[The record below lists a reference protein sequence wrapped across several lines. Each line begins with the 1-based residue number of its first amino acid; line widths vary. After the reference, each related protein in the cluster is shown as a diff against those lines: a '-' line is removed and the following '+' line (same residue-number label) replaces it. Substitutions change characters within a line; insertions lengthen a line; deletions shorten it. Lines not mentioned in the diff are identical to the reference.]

1 MTDQLAEQAKTLGIV
16 NHGVPHDHLF
26 SEARAVAASITA
38 SSPTAVG
45 MTTTSLNKA
54 TNTTFDRMLEYQSYA
69 PNVTFLTPE
78 DEEGVQAF
86 RERRAPDFAHAA
98 AKTRS

>member
-1 MTDQLAEQAKTLGIV
+1 MTYQLAEQAKTLGIV
-16 NHGVPHDHLF
+16 NDGVPHDHLL

-45 MTTTSLNKA
+45 VTKTPLNKA
-54 TNTTFDRMLEYQSYA
+54 SNTTLDRMLVYESDA
-69 PNVTFLTPE
+69 PNVTFLTSE

-86 RERRAPDFAHAA
+86 RERRAPDFARAA